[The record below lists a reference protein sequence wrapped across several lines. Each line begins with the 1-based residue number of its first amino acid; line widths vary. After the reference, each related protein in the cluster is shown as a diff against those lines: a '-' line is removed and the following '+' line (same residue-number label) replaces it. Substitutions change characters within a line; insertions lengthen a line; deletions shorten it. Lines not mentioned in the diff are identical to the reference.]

1 MNKVS
6 SQGEPKVAA
15 HLKEYGAFFDDR
27 PRLRYADMLVSIK
40 KNPARDGRAKASSIN
55 GEHQSSDT
63 IVIR

>member
-40 KNPARDGRAKASSIN
+40 KKPCQGWQGKGLVNKWRTPVK
-55 GEHQSSDT
+55 
-63 IVIR
+63 